1 MSYTMSMALQK
12 AVFTALSADATLA
25 GLVGTAIFDAPPVGS
40 LPALYVS
47 LGPETAKE
55 RSDKTTPGA
64 QHDFVI
70 SVVTD
75 AGGFQ
80 EAKAV
85 AAAVSD
91 VLDQPLGA
99 LDRGRVVRLGFLRA
113 RARRDEAGQQRRI
126 DMTFRALLD
135 DE

>member
-1 MSYTMSMALQK
+1 MTYTMSSALQK
-12 AVFTALSADATLA
+12 TVFAALAADAELQA
-25 GLVGTAIFDAPPVGS
+25 LVGSAIFDAPPSGS
-40 LPALYVS
+40 IPSLYVS
-47 LGPETAKE
+47 LGPETARD
-55 RSDKTTPGA
+55 RSDKSTSGA
-64 QHDFVI
+64 THDFVI

-80 EAKAV
+80 EAKVV

-91 VLDQPLGA
+91 TLDQPLGP
-99 LDRGRVVRLGFLRA
+99 LDRGRVVTLGFLRA